1 MPEVRQAPQAGA
13 GMLMSRWPVIRH
25 LRWLILAH
33 RVNRHYAMWSDL
45 GYLPVHAQHDIDVLN
60 AIWRGER

>member
-1 MPEVRQAPQAGA
+1 
-13 GMLMSRWPVIRH
+13 MSRWPVIRH